1 MLEKKKFDFRLY
13 VLVTQ
18 VTPEL
23 HCFLYHE
30 GLTRFATEEYNKT
43 TAAGDDNL
51 FMHLTNYAINKE
63 SEKFQENEDDFKK
76 GLVETMEKIAEI
88 EGQEAVDNLMDLI
101 RDILIKTLLI

>member
-1 MLEKKKFDFRLY
+1 MLDKKKFDFRLY

-23 HCFLYHE
+23 QCFLYHE
-30 GLTRFATEEYNKT
+30 GLTRFATEEYNKGG
-43 TAAGDDNL
+43 AGGDDNL

-76 GLVETMEKIAEI
+76 GLVETMDKIAEI
-88 EGQEAVDNLMDLI
+88 EGREAVDNLMV
-101 RDILIKTLLI
+101 